1 MILIETVRWR
11 KRDMSKKEYSRHQQ
25 KVIRRYYENLDT
37 IKLNQLQELVTELY
51 LARDSKKEDRMW
63 ERAEKAMQQLKIKPS
78 IIKHIMQKRQVEILA
93 ENLQDWLKS
102 SK

>member
-1 MILIETVRWR
+1 
-11 KRDMSKKEYSRHQQ
+11 MSKQEYNKHQQ
-25 KVIRRYYENLDT
+25 NVIRRYYDNLDA

-51 LARDSKKEDRMW
+51 LAQNSKKEERLW

-78 IIKHIMQKRQVEILA
+78 IIEHIMQKRKVEILA
-93 ENLQDWLKS
+93 ENLQDWLKLS